1 MPGITGI
8 ITKQPYRGVE
18 EDLGAMIDVM
28 QHEKFYR
35 SGQYL
40 NKNLGAYVGW
50 VCHEHSFADC
60 MPLVSRQKDLVLIF
74 QGENYLNEATLSGL
88 PHCRNG
94 VDESSAR
101 YLLTMYE
108 AFGPDF
114 LRKLNGWFCGILID
128 LRARKVTLFND
139 RFGMSRVYIHEG
151 EDVVLFSSEAK
162 SLLKIR
168 AGLRAIR
175 PEALAQYL
183 RYNCVTGGQT
193 LFKDISLLPKG
204 SKGVINDGVLR
215 KKQHYFDAADW

>member
-1 MPGITGI
+1 
-8 ITKQPYRGVE
+8 
-18 EDLGAMIDVM
+18 
-28 QHEKFYR
+28 
-35 SGQYL
+35 
-40 NKNLGAYVGW
+40 
-50 VCHEHSFADC
+50 

-139 RFGMSRVYIHEG
+139 KFGMSRVYIHEG
-151 EDVVLFSSEAK
+151 KDMFLFSSEAK
-162 SLLKIR
+162 SLLKVR
-168 AGLRAIR
+168 PDLRAIQ

-183 RYNCVTGGQT
+183 RYNCVIGGHT
-193 LFKDISLLPKG
+193 LFKDISLLPNG
-204 SKGVINDGVLR
+204 SSWMFNDGVLQEKGR
-215 KKQHYFDAADW
+215 YFSPADWERQPHLAREE